1 MIYLIFYIFF
11 FPTVLFADN
20 SIVLEC
26 FALDDT
32 KYEFRYYGIKND
44 NIYYFNENNRITKI
58 PYDNLAVKGKKMFAL
73 TPQNALKFTLEGN
86 AVTLKRK
93 SKNGEEVNYACSR
106 LKNRDLKEF
115 EKYQ

>member
-1 MIYLIFYIFF
+1 
-11 FPTVLFADN
+11 
-20 SIVLEC
+20 
-26 FALDDT
+26 
-32 KYEFRYYGIKND
+32 
-44 NIYYFNENNRITKI
+44 
-58 PYDNLAVKGKKMFAL
+58 MFAL